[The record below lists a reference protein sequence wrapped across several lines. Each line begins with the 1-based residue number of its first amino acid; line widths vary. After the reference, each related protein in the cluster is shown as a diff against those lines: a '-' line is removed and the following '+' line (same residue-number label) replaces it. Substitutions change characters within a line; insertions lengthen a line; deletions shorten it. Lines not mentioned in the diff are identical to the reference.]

1 MPKKQAIIKR
11 SNGNINIT
19 IENNLKATQTIPR
32 PEKPKRRRR
41 KPTTQTNENI
51 DDMLRGGGA
60 GGADLPPLKDVSYI
74 KPPGNSLN
82 VWRDTIDSF
91 NTSIPINQA
100 QQLGLITAPPPP
112 APPAPPPA
120 PLPPP
125 PPPANNTFNIGN
137 SEGNNNGPTWRD
149 FNNWMMSNR
158 PIRRWNYGDNMLDD
172 PGNDEEIQFAPPPPR
187 PQLEIIPDNVIDN
200 LPNISEE
207 QKETL
212 KADQAEKKRITNA
225 KSAGTRHANKNK
237 PPEGPYQ
244 NMPEYIEAYTKAK
257 ARVTGMETRQKQAM
271 YQKGKRDG
279 AAGNDYTPYQD
290 NEDYMRGYD
299 ESIDYATLNEEFNIA
314 GVPSTPNTN
323 AFMNMPPLTPAQGL

>member
-11 SNGNINIT
+11 SNGNISIT
-19 IENNLKATQTIPR
+19 IENNLKATQVAPR
-32 PEKPKRRRR
+32 PEKPRRRRR
-41 KPTTQTNENI
+41 KPTTQTNENVDESI
-51 DDMLRGGGA
+51 PLA
-60 GGADLPPLKDVSYI
+60 PLKDVSYI
-74 KPPGNSLN
+74 KPPGNSFN

-100 QQLGLITAPPPP
+100 QQLGLITAPV
-112 APPAPPPA
+112 PPAPPPLPPP

-137 SEGNNNGPTWRD
+137 SEGNNGPTWRD

-187 PQLEIIPDNVIDN
+187 PQVETIPDNVIDN

-207 QKETL
+207 QKATL

-257 ARVTGMETRQKQAM
+257 ARTAGMETRQKQAM

-299 ESIDYATLNEEFNIA
+299 ESIDYAALNEEFNIA
-314 GVPSTPNTN
+314 GVPATPNTD
-323 AFMNMPPLTPAQGL
+323 AFMNIPAL